1 MAEGEGGSIINVSS
15 SGALHPSPMFGPYAG
30 SKAALNV
37 LMGLPLKLALGTST
51 LSISVINTSAAWVYL
66 NQGALLPMIQVP
78 AILGVIAGAR
88 IGVHVLKI
96 LTPTTARWLVV
107 IVLTIAGLRALLQ
120 GLAA

>member
-1 MAEGEGGSIINVSS
+1 MLFRS
-15 SGALHPSPMFGPYAG
+15 
-30 SKAALNV
+30 
-37 LMGLPLKLALGTST
+37 GLPLKLALGTST

-107 IVLTIAGLRALLQ
+107 VVLTIAGLRALLQ
-120 GLAA
+120 GLSA